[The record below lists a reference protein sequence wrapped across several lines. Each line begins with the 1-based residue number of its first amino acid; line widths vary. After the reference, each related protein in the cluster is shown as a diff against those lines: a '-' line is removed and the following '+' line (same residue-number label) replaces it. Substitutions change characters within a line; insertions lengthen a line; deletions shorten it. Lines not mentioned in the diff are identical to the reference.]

1 MAVTVIPETF
11 SMVRYDAGEIAAIV
25 ERLVADIGL
34 SPKTTVVL
42 EVDERVPLGKA
53 EIRSLEPIQLFV
65 EGGAIEDA
73 KRPRELSAQATADVV
88 GRLLMEVRDRLA
100 PEFAAPPLDVEIP
113 VPVRTAWDVYSVGRL
128 ARCGYRAQRQ
138 RRLYAFRTRHGF
150 SDAADAAF
158 EALWSGEGL
167 TFSDIQRLSEA
178 TRAAA

>member
-11 SMVRYDAGEIAAIV
+11 SMVRYDAGAIAAIV

-34 SPKTTVVL
+34 SPETTILL

-53 EIRSLEPIQLFV
+53 EVRSLEPIQLFV

-73 KRPRELSAQATADVV
+73 KRPRELSSEATADVV
-88 GRLLMEVRDRLA
+88 GRLLMEVRDRLD
-100 PEFAAPPLDVEIP
+100 PEFAAPPLDVEISM
-113 VPVRTAWDVYSVGRL
+113 PVRTAWDVYAVGRL
-128 ARCGYRAQRQ
+128 ARRGYRAQRQ

-150 SDAADAAF
+150 TDAADAAF
-158 EALWSGEGL
+158 DALWSGEGL
-167 TFSDIQRLSEA
+167 TFADIERLSEV